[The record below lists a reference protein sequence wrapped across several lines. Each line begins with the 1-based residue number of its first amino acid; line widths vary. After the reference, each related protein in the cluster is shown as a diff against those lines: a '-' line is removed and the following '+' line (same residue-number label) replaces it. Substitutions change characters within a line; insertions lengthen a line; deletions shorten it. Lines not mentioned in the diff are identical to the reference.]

1 MAVKL
6 HSSFAIHPGPFI
18 KAEVLDHYRMSIVKA
33 AAHLGVSR
41 PSLNNMLNG
50 KASLSPEM
58 AMRFEK
64 AFGISAGALLR
75 MQSNYDL
82 ARARAVAGSIHV
94 KRVPEPA

>member
-18 KAEVLDHYRMSIVKA
+18 KAEVLDHYGMTVVKTA
-33 AAHLGVSR
+33 EHLGVSR

-64 AFGISAGALLR
+64 AFGISAGTLLR
-75 MQSNYDL
+75 MQSNHDL
-82 ARARAVAGSIHV
+82 AKAQAVADTIHV
-94 KRVPEPA
+94 ERVPEPA